1 MAKNT
6 YVQDA
11 YDATLASASV
21 NMPNLNEIFHD
32 EPEASIETEL
42 EQAVDGEPEPGR
54 ERVLSDASATVNL
67 FEDQRARIDI
77 IRRSTGVKQVDI
89 IREGVDLWLE
99 QHGWTE
105 RIDDA
110 AVAEYAATLAR
121 LAAL

>member
-6 YVQDA
+6 FVQDA
-11 YDATLASASV
+11 YDAALASAAAS
-21 NMPNLNEIFHD
+21 MPNLNEIFHD
-32 EPEASIETEL
+32 EPEALAEVGFERAA
-42 EQAVDGEPEPGR
+42 EAEPER

-105 RIDDA
+105 RIDDD

>member
-6 YVQDA
+6 IVQDA
-11 YDATLASASV
+11 YDATLASAAVS
-21 NMPNLNEIFHD
+21 MPNLNEIFHD
-32 EPEASIETEL
+32 EPDAPMEGAL
-42 EQAVDGEPEPGR
+42 EQAAEP

-99 QHGWTE
+99 QNGGTE
-105 RIDDA
+105 RIDDET
-110 AVAEYAATLAR
+110 VAEYAATLAR